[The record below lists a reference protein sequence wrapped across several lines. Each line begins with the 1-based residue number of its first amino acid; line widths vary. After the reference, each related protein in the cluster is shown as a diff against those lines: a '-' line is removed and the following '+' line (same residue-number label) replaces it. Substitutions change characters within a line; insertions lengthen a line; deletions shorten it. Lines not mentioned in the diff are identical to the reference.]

1 MEHYSLT
8 RAAPI
13 PIDLSQPLT
22 PEDYTRATA
31 LNRADIIVSRLADG
45 ETPEAIAIVL
55 GVSPFLL
62 LRFLSSPEGSEIF
75 KAFETRQRLVDAM
88 GAHDAAK
95 ARARIR
101 PKLIDLTLE
110 AAQAQVD
117 TLSPKTLAETER
129 VLVETGDPQA
139 FAPKP
144 AAPAAQTHV
153 SVSLF
158 QATQA
163 HAQARKAAVV
173 IEHQPANLVPVDGLV

>member
-1 MEHYSLT
+1 MEHDSLA

-62 LRFLSSPEGSEIF
+62 LRFLASPEGSEIF

-129 VLVETGDPQA
+129 VLVETGDPTA
-139 FAPKP
+139 FKQPL
-144 AAPAAQTHV
+144 AAPTGAQTTV

-163 HAQARKAAVV
+163 HAQARKAAPIV
-173 IEHQPANLVPVDGLV
+173 IDADPTNGLV